1 MLPHPVVAVKFVT
14 YWADQIRPLVCHLT
28 CDPQWPS
35 SGSEGRVKEKKSGTQ
50 HMVTQLS
57 WLWSS
62 GKYEWRK
69 TTKLEGFVGCICLFV
84 FFFFFTRNWWYH
96 IRKYWGGMKQRW
108 SVTCSSSFCRKIIV
122 MQCCN
127 QFPGSFLPLWI
138 KEIPSGR

>member
-35 SGSEGRVKEKKSGTQ
+35 SGSEGKVKEKKSGTQ

-84 FFFFFTRNWWYH
+84 FFFFTRNWWYH

>member
-84 FFFFFTRNWWYH
+84 CLFFTRNWWYH
-96 IRKYWGGMKQRW
+96 IRKYWGGIKQRW